1 MSSCKDVEELLHG
14 YLDKELL
21 QFDEQRVRNHLDEC
35 ASCQHTLDEYRKMK
49 EDVAAMEYEMPAE
62 NEWDQHKPVM
72 AVRVSRGI
80 GWLLFCAAVA
90 ILTIFG
96 IYEFTVDPAVK
107 ALEKVGVLALL
118 LGVVFLFVSVAYE
131 RMLTA
136 KSDKYTE
143 VEK

>member
-35 ASCQHTLDEYRKMK
+35 SACSEKLAEYKKLK

-62 NEWDQHKPVM
+62 SEWDEHKPVM

-80 GWLLFCAAVA
+80 GWLLFCAATV
-90 ILTIFG
+90 ILIVFG
-96 IYEFTVDPAVK
+96 IYEFSVDPAVK
-107 ALEKVGVLALL
+107 AIEKIGVLALL

-131 RMLTA
+131 RMIAA